1 VLFIH
6 HFFNNG
12 KFVKTA
18 KNNYNVA
25 YHMLKDFDQWNSM
38 KKKIDLIH
46 QVVNFAERELWWC
59 SIGLNIGSE
68 QHSENSNFSRPVLV
82 LKKFTENIFLG
93 IPVTTKIRFGQF
105 RYRIL
110 INEAENDLLLMQMRV
125 FDRKRL
131 VRQIG
136 KIDAHH
142 FKAVNDEVN
151 LLFRVSDGSNLQDL
165 QNKKTKTPDGVFSG
179 TSDVEVSVCGL
190 SISDEIGLSNE
201 FNYLLSR
208 GELS

>member
-1 VLFIH
+1 ME
-6 HFFNNG
+6 
-12 KFVKTA
+12 K
-18 KNNYNVA
+18 
-25 YHMLKDFDQWNSM
+25 
-38 KKKIDLIH
+38 
-46 QVVNFAERELWWC
+46 
-59 SIGLNIGSE
+59 
-68 QHSENSNFSRPVLV
+68 
-82 LKKFTENIFLG
+82 
-93 IPVTTKIRFGQF
+93 
-105 RYRIL
+105 
-110 INEAENDLLLMQMRV
+110 
-125 FDRKRL
+125 DRKRL